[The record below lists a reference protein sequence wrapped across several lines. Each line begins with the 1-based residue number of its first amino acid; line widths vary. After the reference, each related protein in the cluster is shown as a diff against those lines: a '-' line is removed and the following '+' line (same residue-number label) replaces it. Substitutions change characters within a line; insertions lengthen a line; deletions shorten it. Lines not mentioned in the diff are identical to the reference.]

1 MIFYFLI
8 NCFSWLKLFLL
19 IRDIFIL
26 KVNKHYYILFKSQSN
41 FMFFCIIPDQ
51 SIWIILIKRAG
62 LNVCLSS
69 NKLRGGRLQRWHD
82 RKQELWLDVS
92 GLQIFYFGF
101 LDDWLHICCSQLED
115 CSFWLRKFLPSNS

>member
-26 KVNKHYYILFKSQSN
+26 KVNKHYYRLFKSQSN

-51 SIWIILIKRAG
+51 AIWIILIKRAN

-69 NKLRGGRLQRWHD
+69 HKLRGGGLQSWHD
-82 RKQELWLDVS
+82 RQEDLWLS
-92 GLQIFYFGF
+92 LGGLQIFYFGI
-101 LDDWLHICCSQLED
+101 LDDWLHICWSHVQD
-115 CSFWLRKFLPSNS
+115 WSFWLRKFLPGDT